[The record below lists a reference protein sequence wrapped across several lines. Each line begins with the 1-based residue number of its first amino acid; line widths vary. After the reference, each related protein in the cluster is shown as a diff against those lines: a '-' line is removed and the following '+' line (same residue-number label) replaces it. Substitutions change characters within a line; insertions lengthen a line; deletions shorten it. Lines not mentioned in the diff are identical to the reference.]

1 MYICTNTQ
9 TKNSHS
15 FKMKK
20 ILFYLFFCF
29 SILSFSQQ
37 KLWKGYFSFNEITD
51 VCISEQKVYSSTKN
65 SVFNKDV
72 SSSILTTFT
81 SVNDVKP
88 DEITAILHTSNNHT
102 LIGNKNGLI
111 ILIKPDGTTLNKV
124 DIITDVP
131 VPANSKKIN
140 DFYEYNGKVYVSTQY
155 GITVIKL
162 FNFEIENSFYIGNSG
177 EFIDIL
183 QTTVFNNEIF
193 AVTRTQGIKKAS
205 LSNPFLY
212 DFSQWSVFN
221 MLNWSSIVTFSNQLV
236 AMNTN
241 GITYKFSG
249 NIAVP
254 FSQMVT
260 NGLKLR
266 TDSVYLTITN
276 QSQILLYSQNFTLVN
291 SINSIPNFPD
301 SFSCA
306 ITKNN
311 VLYIGTKKSGLFET
325 TITNSIAFTNI
336 SPNGPIEDL
345 AFKVTKTKNDIW
357 LTHGSYDRTYTPDY
371 KLQGIS
377 IFNPNTGWTKIPN
390 TEVAGAVT
398 LAAIVENPR
407 NSSEVFVASG
417 QSGLLKFTN
426 KTNPFLFNQT
436 NFLESVTLPP
446 PNQNYI
452 SVRINGMKYDKEGNL
467 WLTNALVTN
476 GIKVLKTNNTW
487 QSYNLNAVIQNP
499 TALHYGN
506 IDIDKNGTKW
516 AATYGG
522 GVLAFNEKYNNKFI
536 IINEEN
542 GNLPN
547 NDVRCVAVDNK
558 NQLWIGT
565 FKGLRILNNVDRFIS
580 ETALTT
586 TNIVIQDGDLAQEL
600 FYQQVIQDIKVDG
613 ANNKWV
619 AIADAGVFQVSPNGQ
634 ITLRRFTKEN
644 SPLPSNNVLD
654 IEIDEV
660 SGEVFFATDK
670 GLVSFLGSA
679 TKGDDDLQNVYI
691 YPNPVRPEYSGTVK
705 ISGLMDKVNLKITD
719 IEGNLVFE
727 TTSSGGTVEWD
738 TTAFGKY
745 KVASGVYMV
754 FVSSS
759 DAAETTVKKIMVVR

>member
-1 MYICTNTQ
+1 
-9 TKNSHS
+9 
-15 FKMKK
+15 MKK
-20 ILFYLFFCF
+20 ILFYLCFCF

-51 VCISEQKVYSSTKN
+51 ICISDQKVYSSTKN

-72 SSSILTTFT
+72 SSNILTTFT
-81 SVNDVKP
+81 SINDVKP
-88 DEITAILHTSNNHT
+88 DEITAILHTSNNCT

-155 GITVIKL
+155 GISVIKL
-162 FNFEIENSFYIGNSG
+162 SNFEIESSFYIGNSG
-177 EFIDIL
+177 EFIDVL
-183 QTTVFNNEIF
+183 QTTIFNNEIF

-205 LSNPFLY
+205 VTNPFLY

-221 MLNWSSIVTFSNQLV
+221 SLNWLSIVTFSNQLV

-241 GITYKFSG
+241 GITYKFSS

-254 FSQMVT
+254 FSQQVT

-266 TDSVYLTITN
+266 TDSVYLTLTN
-276 QSQILLYSQNFTLVN
+276 QWQILLYNQNFTLVN
-291 SINSIPNFPD
+291 SIYQVPNFPD
-301 SFSCA
+301 SFTCA
-306 ITKNN
+306 HTKNEK
-311 VLYIGTKKSGLFET
+311 LFIGTSKNGLFET
-325 TITNSIAFTNI
+325 TCSNSIVFTNI

-345 AFKVTKTKNDIW
+345 AFKVTKTKTDLW
-357 LTHGSYDRTYTPDY
+357 LTHGSYDKTYTPDY

-377 IFNPNTGWTKIPN
+377 IFNTNTGWTKIPN

-407 NSSEVFVASG
+407 NNSEVFIASG

-446 PNQNYI
+446 PNQNYV
-452 SVRINGMKYDKEGNL
+452 SVRINGMKYDKDGNL
-467 WLTNALVTN
+467 WLTNALVNN
-476 GIKVLKTNNTW
+476 GIKVLKSNNTW
-487 QSYNLNAVIQNP
+487 QSYNLSTVIQNP

-516 AATYGG
+516 AATYAG

-565 FKGLRILNNVDRFIS
+565 FKGLRILNSVDRFIS
-580 ETALTT
+580 ETALST

-619 AIADAGVFQVSPNGQ
+619 AIADAGVFQVSSNGQ
-634 ITLRRFTKEN
+634 TTLRRFTKEN

-660 SGEVFFATDK
+660 TGEVFFATDK

-679 TKGDDDLQNVYI
+679 TRGDDDLQNVYI

-759 DAAETTVKKIMVVR
+759 DAAETTVKKIMVIR

>member
-1 MYICTNTQ
+1 
-9 TKNSHS
+9 
-15 FKMKK
+15 MKK
-20 ILFYLFFCF
+20 VVSYLFLCF
-29 SILSFSQQ
+29 SLLSFSQQ
-37 KLWKGYFSFNEITD
+37 KLWKGYFSYNEITD
-51 VCISEQKVYSSTKN
+51 VCISDQKVYSSTKN

-72 SSSILTTFT
+72 SSNILTTFT
-81 SVNDVKP
+81 SINDVKP
-88 DEITAILHTSNNHT
+88 DEITAIFQTSNNYT

-140 DFYEYNGKVYVSTQY
+140 DFYEHNGKVYVATQY

-162 FNFEIENSFYIGNSG
+162 SNFEIENSFYIGNSG
-177 EFIDIL
+177 EFIDVL

-221 MLNWSSIVTFSNQLV
+221 SLNWASIVTFNNQLV

-301 SFSCA
+301 TFTCA

-311 VLYIGTKKSGLFET
+311 MLYIGTKKSGLFET
-325 TITNSIAFTNI
+325 TITNSSAFTNI

-377 IFNPNTGWTKIPN
+377 IFNTNSGWTKIPN
-390 TEVAGAVT
+390 TGVAGAVT
-398 LAAIVENPR
+398 LAAIAENPR

-436 NFLESVTLPP
+436 NFLESVSLPP
-446 PNQNYI
+446 PNQNFV
-452 SVRINGMKYDKEGNL
+452 SVRINGMKYDKDGNL
-467 WLTNALVTN
+467 WLTNALVDN
-476 GIKVLKTNNTW
+476 GLKVLKNGNTW
-487 QSYNLNAVIQNP
+487 QSYNLSAVIQNP

-516 AATYGG
+516 TATYGG
-522 GVLAFNEKYNNKFI
+522 GVLAFNEKHNNKFI

-565 FKGLRILNNVDRFIS
+565 FKGLRILNSVDRFIS

-619 AIADAGVFQVSPNGQ
+619 AIADAGVFQVSANGQ
-634 ITLRRFTKEN
+634 ITLRRFTKDN

-679 TKGDDDLQNVYI
+679 TRGDDDLQNVYI

-759 DAAETTVKKIMVVR
+759 DAAETTVKKIMVIR

>member
-1 MYICTNTQ
+1 
-9 TKNSHS
+9 
-15 FKMKK
+15 MKK
-20 ILFYLFFCF
+20 ILFYFFFCF

-37 KLWKGYFSFNEITD
+37 KLWKGYFSYNEITD
-51 VCISEQKVYSSTKN
+51 ICISDQKVYSSTKN

-72 SSSILTTFT
+72 SSNILTTFT

-88 DEITAILHTSNNHT
+88 DEITAIFHTSNNYT

-140 DFYEYNGKVYVSTQY
+140 DFYEHNGKVYVSTQY
-155 GITVIKL
+155 GISVIKL
-162 FNFEIENSFYIGNSG
+162 SNFEIESSFYIGNSG
-177 EFIDIL
+177 EFIDVL
-183 QTTVFNNEIF
+183 QTTIFNNEIF

-205 LSNPFLY
+205 ITNPFLY

-221 MLNWSSIVTFSNQLV
+221 SLNWSSLVVFSNQLI
-236 AMNTN
+236 ATDFSTN
-241 GITYKFSG
+241 IYKFIG
-249 NIAVP
+249 NTPLVFSTHFTVP
-254 FSQMVT
+254 
-260 NGLKLR
+260 LKLR
-266 TDSVYLTITN
+266 TDGEYLTFTGQYQVNVYNSSLTLIATTF
-276 QSQILLYSQNFTLVN
+276 QVTGVSELLT
-291 SINSIPNFPD
+291 
-301 SFSCA
+301 CA
-306 ITKNN
+306 ITKNDK
-311 VLYIGTKKSGLFET
+311 LYIGTAKNGLYEASLSS
-325 TITNSIAFTNI
+325 NLVFTNI

-377 IFNPNTGWTKIPN
+377 IFNTNTGWTKIPN
-390 TEVAGAVT
+390 TGVAGAVT

-417 QSGLLKFTN
+417 HSGLLKFTN
-426 KTNPFLFNQT
+426 KTNPILFNQT
-436 NFLESVTLPP
+436 NFLESVLLPP
-446 PNQNYI
+446 PNQNFV
-452 SVRINGMKYDKEGNL
+452 SVRINGMKYDKDGNL
-467 WLTNALVTN
+467 WLTNALVNN
-476 GIKVLKTNNTW
+476 GIKVLKSNNTW
-487 QSYNLNAVIQNP
+487 QSYNLSAVIQNP
-499 TALHYGN
+499 TTLHYGN
-506 IDIDKNGTKW
+506 IDIDKNDTKW
-516 AATYGG
+516 TATYGG

-565 FKGLRILNNVDRFIS
+565 FKGLRILNSVDRFIS
-580 ETALTT
+580 ESSLTT

-619 AIADAGVFQVSPNGQ
+619 AIADAGVFQVSANGQ
-634 ITLRRFTKEN
+634 KTLRRFTKDN

-679 TKGDDDLQNVYI
+679 TRGDDDLENVYI

-759 DAAETTVKKIMVVR
+759 DAAETTVKKIMVIR

>member
-1 MYICTNTQ
+1 
-9 TKNSHS
+9 
-15 FKMKK
+15 MKK
-20 ILFYLFFCF
+20 TLFYLFLCF
-29 SILSFSQQ
+29 SLLSFSQQ
-37 KLWKGYFSFNEITD
+37 KLWKGYFSYNEITD
-51 VCISEQKVYSSTKN
+51 ICIADQKVYSSTKN

-72 SSSILTTFT
+72 YTNILTTFT
-81 SVNDVKP
+81 SINDVKP
-88 DEITAILHTSNNHT
+88 DEITAIFQTSNNYT

-111 ILIKPDGTTLNKV
+111 ILLKPDGTTLNKV

-140 DFYEYNGKVYVSTQY
+140 DFYEYGGKVYVSTQY

-162 FNFEIENSFYIGNSG
+162 SNFEIENSFYIGNSG
-177 EFIDIL
+177 EFTDVL
-183 QTTVFNNEIF
+183 QTTIFNNEIF

-205 LSNPFLY
+205 VNNPFLY

-221 MLNWSSIVTFSNQLV
+221 SLNWLSIVTFSNQLV

-241 GITYKFSG
+241 GFTYKFSG
-249 NIAVP
+249 NTAVM
-254 FSQMVT
+254 FSQLVS

-266 TDSVYLTITN
+266 TDSIYLTQTN
-276 QSQILLYSQNFTLVN
+276 QNQILLYNQNFNLVN
-291 SINSIPNFPD
+291 SINSIPNFSD
-301 SFSCA
+301 SFTCA

-325 TITNSIAFTNI
+325 TITNSVAFTNI

-345 AFKVTKTKNDIW
+345 AFKVTKTKNDLW

-377 IFNPNTGWTKIPN
+377 IFNNNTGWAKISN
-390 TEVAGAVT
+390 TSVVGALT

-407 NSSEVFVASG
+407 NTNEVFVASG
-417 QSGLLKFTN
+417 HSGLLKFTN
-426 KTNPFLFNQT
+426 KTNSFLFNET
-436 NFLESVTLPP
+436 NFLESVLLPP
-446 PNQNYI
+446 PNQNFI
-452 SVRINGMKYDKEGNL
+452 SVRINGMKYDKDGNL
-467 WLTNALVTN
+467 WLTNALVNN
-476 GIKVLKTNNTW
+476 GIKVLKSNNTW
-487 QSYNLNAVIQNP
+487 QSYNLNNIIQNP
-499 TALHYGN
+499 AALHYGN

-516 AATYGG
+516 TATYAG
-522 GVLAFNEKYNNKFI
+522 GVIGFNEKYNNKFI

-565 FKGLRILNNVDRFIS
+565 FKGLRILNSVDRFIS

-619 AIADAGVFQVSPNGQ
+619 AIADAGVFLVSSNGQ
-634 ITLRRFTKEN
+634 NTLRRFTKEN

-691 YPNPVRPEYSGTVK
+691 YPNPVRPEYQGTVK

-759 DAAETTVKKIMVVR
+759 DAAETTVKKIMVIR

>member
-1 MYICTNTQ
+1 MN
-9 TKNSHS
+9 
-15 FKMKK
+15 K
-20 ILFYLFFCF
+20 IFFYLFFCF

-51 VCISEQKVYSSTKN
+51 ICISEQKVYSSTKN
-65 SVFNKDV
+65 SVFNKNV
-72 SSSILTTFT
+72 FSNILTTFT
-81 SVNDVKP
+81 SINDVKP
-88 DEITAILHTSNNHT
+88 DEITAILHTSNNYT

-155 GITVIKL
+155 GISVIKL
-162 FNFEIENSFYIGNSG
+162 SNFEIETSFYIGNSG
-177 EFIDIL
+177 EFIDVL
-183 QTTVFNNEIF
+183 QTTIFNNEIF

-205 LSNPFLY
+205 ITNPFLY

-221 MLNWSSIVTFSNQLV
+221 SLNWSSIVTFNNQLV

-291 SINSIPNFPD
+291 SINSIPNFLD
-301 SFSCA
+301 TFTCA

-311 VLYIGTKKSGLFET
+311 MLYIGTKKSGLFET
-325 TITNSIAFTNI
+325 AITNSSAFTNI

-345 AFKVTKTKNDIW
+345 AFKVTKTKTDLW

-377 IFNPNTGWTKIPN
+377 IFNTNTGWTKIPN
-390 TEVAGAVT
+390 TGVAGAVT
-398 LAAIVENPR
+398 LAAIAENPR

-417 QSGLLKFTN
+417 HSGLLKFTD

-436 NFLESVTLPP
+436 NFLESVLLPP
-446 PNQNYI
+446 PNQNFI

-467 WLTNALVTN
+467 WLTNALVAN
-476 GIKVLKTNNTW
+476 GIKVLKNGNTW
-487 QSYNLNAVIQNP
+487 QSYNLSAVIQNS

-516 AATYGG
+516 TATYGG

-565 FKGLRILNNVDRFIS
+565 FKGLRILNSVDRFIS
-580 ETALTT
+580 ESALTT

-619 AIADAGVFQVSPNGQ
+619 AIADAGVFQVSANGQ
-634 ITLRRFTKEN
+634 KTLRRFTKDN

-679 TKGDDDLQNVYI
+679 TRGDDDLENVYI

-759 DAAETTVKKIMVVR
+759 DAAETTVKKIMVIR